1 MATEPAESPWERGV
15 DMRKFVVLALALVV
29 AAIGVTACGGD
40 DDDDSAADTAATTTT
55 QAGGG
60 GGGGTLKVT
69 ADPGGDLV
77 YEEKSLS
84 TNAGPVTIEF
94 DNPSS
99 TDHDVTIEDDGGTEV
114 AATDIITDDTATATA
129 DLQAGSYT
137 FFCSVDGHREAGME
151 GPLTVK

>member
-1 MATEPAESPWERGV
+1 
-15 DMRKFVVLALALVV
+15 MRMLAVLALALVV
-29 AAIGVTACGGD
+29 AAIGLTACGGD

-55 QAGGG
+55 EAG
-60 GGGGTLKVT
+60 GGGGTLMVT
-69 ADPGGDLV
+69 ADPGGALA
-77 YEEKSLS
+77 YEQKSLS
-84 TNAGPVTIEF
+84 TNAGQVTIEF

-114 AATDIITDDTATATA
+114 AATDIIADDTATASA
-129 DLQAGSYT
+129 DLESGSYT

>member
-1 MATEPAESPWERGV
+1 
-15 DMRKFVVLALALVV
+15 MRMLAVLASALVV
-29 AAIGVTACGGD
+29 AAIGLTACGGD
-40 DDDDSAADTAATTTT
+40 DDDDSAAETSATTTT
-55 QAGGG
+55 QAGG

-69 ADPGGDLV
+69 ADPSGALA
-77 YEEKSLS
+77 YEQKSLS
-84 TNAGPVTIEF
+84 TNAGQVTIEF

-114 AATDIITDDTATATA
+114 AATDIIADDSATANA
-129 DLQAGSYT
+129 DLQSGSYT

>member
-1 MATEPAESPWERGV
+1 
-15 DMRKFVVLALALVV
+15 MRMLAVLASALVV
-29 AAIGVTACGGD
+29 AAIGLTACGGD
-40 DDDDSAADTAATTTT
+40 DDDDSAADTSATTTT
-55 QAGGG
+55 QAGG

-69 ADPGGDLV
+69 ADPGGALA

-84 TNAGPVTIEF
+84 ANAGQATIEF

-129 DLQAGSYT
+129 DLQSGSYT

>member
-1 MATEPAESPWERGV
+1 
-15 DMRKFVVLALALVV
+15 MRMLAVLASALVV
-29 AAIGVTACGGD
+29 AAIGLTACGGD
-40 DDDDSAADTAATTTT
+40 DDDDSAAETSATTTT
-55 QAGGG
+55 QAG

-69 ADPGGDLV
+69 ADPGGELA
-77 YEEKSLS
+77 YEQKSLS
-84 TNAGPVTIEF
+84 TNAGQVTIEF

-114 AATDIITDDTATATA
+114 AATDIIADDTATANA
-129 DLQAGSYT
+129 DLESGSYT

>member
-1 MATEPAESPWERGV
+1 MG
-15 DMRKFVVLALALVV
+15 L
-29 AAIGVTACGGD
+29 TACGGD
-40 DDDDSAADTAATTTT
+40 DDDDSAADTAATTT

-60 GGGGTLKVT
+60 ETIKVT
-69 ADPGGDLV
+69 ADPGGALA
-77 YEEKSLS
+77 YEQKSLS
-84 TNAGPVTIEF
+84 ANAGQATIEF

-129 DLQAGSYT
+129 DLEAGSYT